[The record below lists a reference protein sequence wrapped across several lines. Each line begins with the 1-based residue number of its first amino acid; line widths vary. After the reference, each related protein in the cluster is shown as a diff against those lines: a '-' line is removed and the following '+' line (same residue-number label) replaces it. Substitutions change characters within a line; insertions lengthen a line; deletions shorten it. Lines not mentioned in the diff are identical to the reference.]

1 MGFDCLRA
9 NGLLRLCDKA
19 DERQPCLCKRG
30 DIFGGGRLDSAGD
43 TGRRDDIHLATMEAI
58 G

>member
-9 NGLLRLCDKA
+9 NGLLRLCGKA
-19 DERQPCLCKRG
+19 DGCQPRLRKYG
-30 DIFGGGRLDSAGD
+30 DIFGGGSLDSSGD